1 MALNGL
7 AGHKCSHLPQP
18 IHFSVSIAGTSA
30 FLPSGVVYS
39 TIWIAH
45 AGQWRAQAPHESP
58 FATGMQLSAIHT
70 ACPICIAVL
79 SSGCIGRMAPVG
91 QTWEQRVH
99 SGLQK
104 PRSKDISGCMNRKGS
119 EEGRSTLLGHA
130 LTHSWQAVQCLS
142 MLRAESD
149 PGGVRGVCRCG
160 AFLSSISARPPSTL
174 IFVCAIAADPMAKSE
189 PARKAR
195 REASGFILSAE
206 RSSRASGLKCSA
218 SKWHWSRQSPQA
230 IQRL

>member
-1 MALNGL
+1 MALKGL
-7 AGHKCSHLPQP
+7 AGHKCSHLPHP

-58 FATGMQLSAIHT
+58 LATGMQLSAIHT

-149 PGGVRGVCRCG
+149 PGGVTGVCRCG
-160 AFLSSISARPPSTL
+160 AFLASISARPPSTL

-189 PARKAR
+189 PVMNAR
-195 REASGFILSAE
+195 REASGCLWLLSLSEAVFILSAE
-206 RSSRASGLKCSA
+206 RSFSVSA
-218 SKWHWSRQSPQA
+218 
-230 IQRL
+230 L